1 MKEEWWDN
9 DQYVELVNT
18 DGETIFNGRW
28 GTYPDDK
35 RASLRVL
42 QWWFLD
48 WQQHHTDVLALV
60 SANH

>member
-1 MKEEWWDN
+1 MTEEWWDD

-28 GTYPDDK
+28 GTYPAKD
-35 RASLRVL
+35 RNRLQVL

-48 WQQHHTDVLALV
+48 HQQELAEVLALV
-60 SANH
+60 RVR